1 MTALLLALILV
12 FSGNASVREP
22 LSGYA
27 TFCAPTPT
35 HCQNWGGDAHLGAVP
50 TFHYGDEPYQVT
62 VRHDARHTVVTVVSY
77 CACGDRAGTP
87 TVIDLSPAA
96 FSDLA
101 PLSAGVIEVTIV
113 VEGPRMTLPP
123 TDTLPS
129 EPRRELH
136 SRVL

>member
-1 MTALLLALILV
+1 MIALLILALV

-27 TFCAPTPT
+27 TWYATPGRVAAAGPVLREALGDFRGQSVTVCHDERCTTVRLTDWCLCRDRSGAPT
-35 HCQNWGGDAHLGAVP
+35 LL
-50 TFHYGDEPYQVT
+50 
-62 VRHDARHTVVTVVSY
+62 
-77 CACGDRAGTP
+77 
-87 TVIDLSPAA
+87 DLSDTA
-96 FSDLA
+96 FRDLA
-101 PLSAGVIEVTIV
+101 PLSAGVIEVTIA